1 MNYLRSITIATIAS
15 LLMFSSP
22 FYCTAEDIV
31 WDEGNKEDAFRM
43 AREQD
48 RFVLVLLGTY
58 SCGWCNQLKNWLNGS
73 LRKIVDDNYYP
84 WFVFQDS
91 EIHQSISNYTAEYDA
106 LLAVIGKSRPI
117 ILIINPN
124 ETDDDFII
132 FWPPESRNEQTVRQK
147 ITPPSLFSYSDLN
160 WYETRNEAIKSA
172 KEQGKYIFKLVGRAT
187 SPNSKKVITQLNESP
202 LKEMLENNYVLWQS
216 SDIWDANLDD
226 ESSEGEEVAK
236 TLPYITIMNPDE
248 PDIILE
254 ENWGAPTAATL
265 EGMLKKYTV
274 SNDNILTKNK
284 AFISGNVLH
293 ISNQTTNELIR
304 IYSLDGQNI
313 TTVHKNDYA
322 ISIDASQLPK
332 GVFIIHSTAGWS
344 AKALKQ

>member
-1 MNYLRSITIATIAS
+1 MNYLRSFTIAAISS

-22 FYCTAEDIV
+22 FYCAAEDLV
-31 WDEGNKEDAFRM
+31 WNEGKKEDIFKE

-48 RFVLVLLGTY
+48 RFVLILLGTY
-58 SCGWCNQLKNWLNGS
+58 SCGWCNQVKNWLNGS

-91 EIHQSISNYTAEYDA
+91 ETHQSISNYTAEYDA
-106 LLAVIGKSRPI
+106 LLAVIGKARPI
-117 ILIINPN
+117 ILVINPN

-160 WYETRNEAIKSA
+160 WYESRNEVLKAA
-172 KEQGKYIFKLVGRAT
+172 KEQGKHIFKLVGRAT

-202 LKEMLENNYVLWQS
+202 LKEMLEENYILWQS
-216 SDIWDANLDD
+216 SDGWEANLDG
-226 ESSEGEEVAK
+226 EAGEEGAK
-236 TLPYITIMNPDE
+236 TLPYITIINPDE
-248 PDIILE
+248 PDILLE
-254 ENWGAPTAATL
+254 ENWGAPDAATL

-274 SNDNILTKNK
+274 SNDKILTENK

-304 IYSLDGQNI
+304 IYSLDGKNI
-313 TTVHKNDYA
+313 TTIHKNDNTV
-322 ISIDASQLPK
+322 SIDASQLPK
-332 GVFIIHSTAGWS
+332 GVFIIHSSNGWS
-344 AKALKQ
+344 SKVLKQ